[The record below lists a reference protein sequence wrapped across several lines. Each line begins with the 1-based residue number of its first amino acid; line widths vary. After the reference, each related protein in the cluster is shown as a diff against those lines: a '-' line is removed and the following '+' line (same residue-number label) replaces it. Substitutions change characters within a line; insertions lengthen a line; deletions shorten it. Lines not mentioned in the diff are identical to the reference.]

1 MCVCLTSSFQT
12 FSEVRQVPS
21 KVGRRIDFFKFGEA
35 FSVHARGALV
45 TNFFYYYYYYTI
57 TTNLPRTVAPGRVSA
72 SVLSTIRLLS
82 PFRSRCLAAAAR

>member
-45 TNFFYYYYYYTI
+45 TNFFYYYYYYYYYESTP
-57 TTNLPRTVAPGRVSA
+57 NSRAGSRVSLRPVYYPSA
-72 SVLSTIRLLS
+72 LSGCRI
-82 PFRSRCLAAAAR
+82 RCLAAAAR